1 MPLPQVLCLCPRWA
15 SCISQVLAQPHLAPH
30 TSGPLPSWGE
40 APLHTLAQP
49 PNSTSTLGLI
59 LSPSSD
65 PIPHRLVSRIQVG
78 EFIEMRDLLAD
89 NISLHNQLEDF
100 HGHIWPSTPAHL
112 RPRLREVPSLSSWVY
127 CFCAYIAVLTPDAR
141 TRELLAYCRLIIREA
156 LRHRGM
162 GWQ

>member
-1 MPLPQVLCLCPRWA
+1 MPLA
-15 SCISQVLAQPHLAPH
+15 SSIVSVPSVGQLHQSGPGAATYWAPH

-40 APLHTLAQP
+40 APLHKLAQP
-49 PNSTSTLGLI
+49 PNCISTLGLI

-100 HGHIWPSTPAHL
+100 HCHIWRSTPAHL
-112 RPRLREVPSLSSWVY
+112 RPRLRGSLPQFLGVVFLCLY
-127 CFCAYIAVLTPDAR
+127 CCSDT
-141 TRELLAYCRLIIREA
+141 
-156 LRHRGM
+156 
-162 GWQ
+162 